1 MAILLRRFDLAL
13 DNWWMYN
20 SAFSERTPFGR
31 AGQGLQEVV
40 VDVLHCLVVRDT
52 TANGG
57 RSFKTKTWTIAKYYV
72 GSNISLYV
80 FQSLVLGK

>member
-40 VDVLHCLVVRDT
+40 VDVLHCLVVGT
-52 TANGG
+52 PQPMEGG
-57 RSFKTKTWTIAKYYV
+57 VSKPRP
-72 GSNISLYV
+72 GQLQNIM
-80 FQSLVLGK
+80 

>member
-1 MAILLRRFDLAL
+1 MAILLRRLDLAF

-40 VDVLHCLVVRDT
+40 VDVLHCLVVGT
-52 TANGG
+52 PQPLEGG
-57 RSFKTKTWTIAKYYV
+57 VSKPRP
-72 GSNISLYV
+72 GQLQNIM
-80 FQSLVLGK
+80 

>member
-1 MAILLRRFDLAL
+1 MAILLRRLDLAL

-40 VDVLHCLVVRDT
+40 VDVLHCLVVWDI
-52 TANGG
+52 TANGEEFQNQDLDNCKILC
-57 RSFKTKTWTIAKYYV
+57 RFKY
-72 GSNISLYV
+72 
-80 FQSLVLGK
+80 

>member
-1 MAILLRRFDLAL
+1 MAILLRRLDLAL

-40 VDVLHCLVVRDT
+40 VDVLHCLVVGT
-52 TANGG
+52 PQPMEGG
-57 RSFKTKTWTIAKYYV
+57 EVYQDPDKA
-72 GSNISLYV
+72 
-80 FQSLVLGK
+80 